1 MDAVQELR
9 FPKFFAPEHAR
20 SEEGLVAAQCGD
32 YFRSQ
37 PFAISA
43 GEGEGA
49 RQRALE
55 LGCEFLLRP
64 PSRASMARL
73 DRRGRNSERPG
84 YISTVEVL
92 DFAQHEHRAERRRDR

>member
-1 MDAVQELR
+1 MFELVFLFFFASRRRHTRFALVTGVQTCALPISLDAVQELR

-55 LGCEFLLRP
+55 LGCEFLLQP
-64 PSRASMARL
+64 PSRA
-73 DRRGRNSERPG
+73 
-84 YISTVEVL
+84 
-92 DFAQHEHRAERRRDR
+92 